1 MGLQR
6 VRHAWSNWAH
16 THAHVREGNMLHLKS
31 NSLYANHID
40 FLSLQPM
47 CMRLP
52 LPGALK
58 PVSVPELANSIW
70 EMDYNLC
77 WTRKNQQYL
86 TYKNQQYH
94 MVQLNKIS
102 YQYFVALSVGFPGG
116 TGGKELAYQCGR
128 HKRHGFSLW
137 VRKIPWKR
145 AWQPTPVFL
154 SGGSHGQ
161 RSLAGYSP

>member
-6 VRHAWSNWAH
+6 IRHDWSNWAH
-16 THAHVREGNMLHLKS
+16 THAHVREGTMLHLKS
-31 NSLYANHID
+31 NSLYANHIV
-40 FLSLQPM
+40 FFSSQPM

-58 PVSVPELANSIW
+58 SVSVPELANSIC

-77 WTRKNQQYL
+77 WTRKKQQYL
-86 TYKNQQYH
+86 TYKNQQLY

-102 YQYFVALSVGFPGG
+102 YQYCVALSVGFPGG
-116 TGGKELAYQCGR
+116 TRDKELACQCRR

-161 RSLAGYSP
+161 RSLVGYSP